1 MRKGALNLFS
11 NNMSSSSSMLAKESK
26 VDGTPLVL
34 IGLVLILEKEFPT
47 FSSCRLLNNFF
58 PETETIPE
66 IRGY

>member
-11 NNMSSSSSMLAKESK
+11 NNIFSLSSMLAKESN
-26 VDGTPLVL
+26 VDGTS
-34 IGLVLILEKEFPT
+34 LVLILEKEFPT

>member
-11 NNMSSSSSMLAKESK
+11 YFISSSSSMLAKESN
-26 VDGTPLVL
+26 VDGTS
-34 IGLVLILEKEFPT
+34 LVLILENEFPSFE

-66 IRGY
+66 IRGFF